1 VALSSPIC
9 RLDQVQGG
17 RAARRHLSDEM
28 TASAPVYSVWPSH
41 VRALIQCRDVSV
53 MHMYL
58 CLRKFKLMVSDSN
71 GVGQTSVR
79 ADGEVVVELSHG
91 ERARLKAESQ
101 RTELLVKAFTLFVV
115 ALVAVPLLLVDASYT
130 FR

>member
-1 VALSSPIC
+1 V
-9 RLDQVQGG
+9 
-17 RAARRHLSDEM
+17 
-28 TASAPVYSVWPSH
+28 SAENQAHSQADGV
-41 VRALIQCRDVSV
+41 
-53 MHMYL
+53 
-58 CLRKFKLMVSDSN
+58 VSDSY